1 MRRYDEMYPAWNMK
15 QHKGYPTKD
24 HMAAVF
30 MHGASPIHR
39 RTFAPLK
46 NMTFDDDGKVV
57 K

>member
-24 HMAAVF
+24 HMEAVF
-30 MHGASPIHR
+30 LHGASPIHR